1 MITLYRDEK
10 KNEKIKRIIADLRN
24 TQRSLSFKYYSQEE
38 RAWWVLGKYDEC
50 DSFNMAKKIVWILTG
65 DCARQIEICKVL
77 GKEYAMY
84 VPSSIKERG
93 E

>member
-1 MITLYRDEK
+1 
-10 KNEKIKRIIADLRN
+10 
-24 TQRSLSFKYYSQEE
+24 
-38 RAWWVLGKYDEC
+38 
-50 DSFNMAKKIVWILTG
+50 MAKKIVWILTG
-65 DCARQIEICKVL
+65 DCARQIEICKFL